1 MAMIPARNRKR
12 MQEGGEAEN
21 TVTSPYQATAPEQKT
36 TLDTAETVTPTTLT
50 EQPTEVLDSTTG
62 QLGTTPTT
70 TITQSPSENLN
81 VSVPATQQ
89 ANTYSAY
96 TTLDTP
102 TAVAAQGSL
111 DSRSLVGEPSM
122 LANAT
127 ALEQGVSTGSQAQAA
142 QGTVSSLAT
151 VQGQLTNLMEQ
162 LTTPGADL
170 PSWAATAVRKVNA
183 IMNQRGLGASSMASA
198 AITQAIFESALPIA
212 DADAKKYAAMDLANL
227 NNSQQAALQN
237 ATVYAAMD
245 KANLD
250 ARMTAAVNNAKS
262 FLQMDLANLTEE
274 NKIAA
279 INFQGRMQDL
289 LSDQS
294 AENASAQFNAK
305 SQNQVMEF
313 FAELGTQIENANVTR
328 TAAMNQFNASEAN
341 AIAKFNSQL
350 EDSRGKFN
358 SQMATQIAQANANW
372 RRQINTVNT
381 ELENESNRINTQN
394 LLGLTQAAQDQLWQR
409 YRDEAQWIVTSAEN
423 AKDRAHKVA
432 LLGQQNSYNVEQ
444 YNKERKDLLL
454 TMLGQTTFEGILG
467 SIFS

>member
-170 PSWAATAVRKVNA
+170 PSWAAPAVRKVNA

-381 ELENESNRINTQN
+381 AEQNNANRIRYQALMNQTTNAQN
-394 LLGLTQAAQDQLWQR
+394 NMWNHYRDQASWMMQIAENREARAHNASIAAMQITGNKDLYQQKFLSNLALQVGQGIGTIIAQD
-409 YRDEAQWIVTSAEN
+409 
-423 AKDRAHKVA
+423 
-432 LLGQQNSYNVEQ
+432 
-444 YNKERKDLLL
+444 
-454 TMLGQTTFEGILG
+454 
-467 SIFS
+467 